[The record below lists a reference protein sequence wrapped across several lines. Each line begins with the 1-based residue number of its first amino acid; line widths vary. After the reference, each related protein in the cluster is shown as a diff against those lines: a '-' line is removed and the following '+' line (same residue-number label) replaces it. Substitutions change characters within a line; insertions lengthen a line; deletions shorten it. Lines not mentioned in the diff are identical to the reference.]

1 MIFIKKKKMRL
12 HSGFLSFSLFKFP
25 DHHLGHGTYLLRPSW
40 DNSRSAKFRRLI
52 MFISLLSLIRT
63 RVRLRCLCWLSY
75 WSILLAILRTCKKR
89 ALSII
94 WPGISY
100 ETALDKAALPTH
112 FLTVGQSRVLNLWGS
127 KLLIAWKGKLYFVS
141 VTLDV

>member
-1 MIFIKKKKMRL
+1 MNDFYKKKKMRL

-52 MFISLLSLIRT
+52 MFISLLSLIR
-63 RVRLRCLCWLSY
+63 
-75 WSILLAILRTCKKR
+75 SILEYASAVFADLPIEVSYLLSWERAKKGPFPSFGLVFH
-89 ALSII
+89 LSNCII
-94 WPGISY
+94 HSFWPSGS
-100 ETALDKAALPTH
+100 
-112 FLTVGQSRVLNLWGS
+112 QSRVLNLWGS
-127 KLLIAWKGKLYFVS
+127 KLLIAWKGKLYFFS